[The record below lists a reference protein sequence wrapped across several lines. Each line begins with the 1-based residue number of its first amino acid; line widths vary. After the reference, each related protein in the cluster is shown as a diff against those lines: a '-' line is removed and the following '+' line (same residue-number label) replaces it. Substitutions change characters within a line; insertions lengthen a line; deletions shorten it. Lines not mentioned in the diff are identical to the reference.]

1 MAAYTLVITAEK
13 LQVLGESGTYTELS
27 LPSGV
32 TFTGRPAKVAR
43 LKNRLVITSAVTVPI
58 WVGADLIPRI
68 LALPTPGNA
77 PTLSDG
83 GAGSYSG
90 TRKAK
95 VSFIVRA
102 TDGTVVAES
111 PLSSPSAAVTF
122 ASDIITVDDIAV
134 PPSNSPVTDR
144 RLYFTADS
152 GETYFHAFDIEGT
165 TDTSVDTTISDAAL
179 SLTEASDELVQAP
192 VDLDLPTVWK
202 NRVWGKSGDSVVG
215 TAAGFIDRWPNG
227 FPVDEG
233 TDSFGITGFVPRKDE
248 MAIGRRNRVYRLIG
262 DDEDSFALPNLTEG
276 IGILAPASCLV
287 IKDIGYWL
295 ANDGVYV
302 WDAQGVR
309 SITDDTVR
317 PWFNSDTYFNRSV
330 FANAF
335 ACFDPIRNRYVLFLA
350 PTGSTETTSWIE
362 FDISSGKWFGPHT
375 TDMDVSF
382 TTAFVAPDANNVLR
396 MIAAGDDGY
405 LYALTPDMYTD
416 GAADDE
422 IALRILGKFHYG
434 DDPDDTHVFLQ
445 PTVFM
450 KPESGKTLTV
460 KGHVGN
466 TTSQT
471 ANYTQ
476 SADLGK
482 DRHKLPRLGVGR
494 ICQIEFTQDA
504 GGAESAILGYLI
516 PYNNLGRR

>member
-1 MAAYTLVITAEK
+1 MAAYTLVLTSTK
-13 LQVLGESGTYTELS
+13 LQVLGDSGTYTELS

-32 TFTGRPAKVAR
+32 SFTGRPAHVAR
-43 LKNRLVITSAVTVPI
+43 LKNRLIITNAVTVPV
-58 WVGADLIPRI
+58 WLGADLIPRI

-77 PTLSDG
+77 PTLTSG
-83 GAGSYSG
+83 GSGSYTG
-90 TRKAK
+90 TRRCK

-102 TDGTVVAES
+102 TDGSVVAES
-111 PLSSPSAAVTF
+111 PLSTPSAAVTF
-122 ASDIITVDDIAV
+122 TNNIITVSNIAV
-134 PPSNSPVTDR
+134 PPSVSPVTDR

-152 GETYFHAFDIEGT
+152 GETYFHAFDVEGI
-165 TDTSVDTTISDAAL
+165 TDTSINTTISDAAL

-233 TDSFGITGFVPRKDE
+233 TDSFGITGFIPRKDE

-262 DDEDSFALPNLTEG
+262 DDESSFALPNLTEG

-287 IKDIGYWL
+287 IKDVGYWL

-309 SITDDTVR
+309 SLTDDSVR
-317 PWFNSDTYFNRSV
+317 PWFNSDTYFNRAQ
-330 FANAF
+330 FENAF
-335 ACFDPIRNRYVLFLA
+335 ACYDPIRNRYVLFLCQVN
-350 PTGSTETTSWIE
+350 ETTAQTWIE
-362 FDISSGKWFGPHT
+362 YDIASGKWYGPHT
-375 TDMDVSF
+375 TAMSVSF
-382 TTAFVAPDANNVLR
+382 TAAFVAPDANNVLR
-396 MIAAGDDGY
+396 MIIAGDDGF
-405 LYALTPDMYTD
+405 LYALTPDVYTD
-416 GAADDE
+416 GAAADE
-422 IALRILGKFHYG
+422 ISLRILGKFHYG

-445 PTVFM
+445 PTIFM
-450 KPESGKTLTV
+450 KPQSGKALTV
-460 KGHVGN
+460 KGHIGN
-466 TTSQT
+466 TTSQG

-476 SADLGK
+476 SADLGN
-482 DRHKLPRLGVGR
+482 DRQKLPRLGVGR
-494 ICQIEFTQDA
+494 ICQIEFTQNT
-504 GGAESAILGYLI
+504 GGAESAILGYLV

>member
-1 MAAYTLVITAEK
+1 MAAYTVVITAAAV
-13 LQVLGESGTYTELS
+13 QVLGESGTYSTLP

-32 TFTGRPAKVAR
+32 NFTGKPAKVAR

-58 WVGADLIPRI
+58 WLGADLKLRI
-68 LALPTPGNA
+68 LALPTPANP
-77 PTLSDG
+77 PTLASG
-83 GAGSYSG
+83 GAGSYTG
-90 TRKAK
+90 TRMAK

-102 TDGTVVAES
+102 TDGTVIAES
-111 PLSSPSAAVTF
+111 ALSSPSSAVTF
-122 ASDIITVDDIAV
+122 TTDVITISDIPT

-144 RLYFTADS
+144 RIYFTADS
-152 GETYFHAFDIEGT
+152 GATFFHAFDVEGT
-165 TDTSVDTTISDAAL
+165 TTTSVDTTIADASL

-233 TDSFGITGFVPRKDE
+233 TDQFGITGFIPRKDE

-262 DDEDSFALPNLTEG
+262 DDEASFALPNLTEG
-276 IGILAPASCLV
+276 IGILASATCLV
-287 IKDIGYWL
+287 IKDVGYWL

-317 PWFNSDTYFNRSV
+317 PWFNGDTYFNRSL
-330 FANAF
+330 FSDAF
-335 ACFDPIRNRYVLFLA
+335 ACFDPTRNRYVLFLA
-350 PTGSTETTSWIE
+350 PAGSTSTTSWVE
-362 FDISSGKWFGPHT
+362 YDISSGKWFGPHT
-375 TDMDVSF
+375 TAMSVSF
-382 TTAFVAPDANNVLR
+382 TAAFVAPDANNVLR
-396 MIAAGDDGY
+396 MIVAADDGY
-405 LYALTPDMYTD
+405 LYALTPDVYTD

-422 IALRILGKFHYG
+422 VSLRVLSKFHYG
-434 DDPDDTHVFLQ
+434 ESPDATHVFLQ

-450 KPESGKTLTV
+450 KPQSGKTLTV
-460 KGHVGN
+460 KGHVGD
-466 TTSQT
+466 TTSQV

-482 DRHKLPRLGVGR
+482 DRQKLPRLGVGR

-504 GGAESAILGYLI
+504 GGAESAILGYMI
-516 PYNNLGRR
+516 PFNILGRR

>member
-1 MAAYTLVITAEK
+1 MAAYTLVITADK
-13 LQVLGESGTYTELS
+13 LQVLGESGTYSELP
-27 LPSGV
+27 LPDGV
-32 TFTGRPAKVAR
+32 SFTGKPARVAR
-43 LKNRLVITSAVTVPI
+43 LKNRLVITTAVSVPI

-68 LALPTPGNA
+68 LALPTPSTPPSLAVG
-77 PTLSDG
+77 S
-83 GAGSYSG
+83 AGTYSG

-102 TDGTVVAES
+102 SDGTVVAES
-111 PLSSPSAAVTF
+111 PLSSPSTAVVFTNDVINV
-122 ASDIITVDDIAV
+122 SNIAV

-144 RLYFTADS
+144 RLYFTADG

-165 TDTSVDTTISDAAL
+165 TTTTVSTTISDASL

-202 NRVWGKSGDSVVG
+202 NRVWGKSKDSVVG

-233 TDSFGITGFVPRKDE
+233 TDSFGITGFIPRKDE

-317 PWFNSDTYFNRSV
+317 PWFNSDTYFTRSR
-330 FANAF
+330 FDDAF
-335 ACFDPIRNRYVLFLA
+335 ACFDPIRNRYVLFL
-350 PTGSTETTSWIE
+350 PPVGSQDFTSWIE
-362 FDISSGKWFGPHT
+362 FDISSSKWFGPHT
-375 TDMDVSF
+375 TDMGVAF
-382 TTAFVAPDANNVLR
+382 TAAFVAPDANNVLR
-396 MIAAGDDGY
+396 LIASGDDGY
-405 LYALTPDMYTD
+405 LYALTPDTYTD
-416 GAADDE
+416 GATDDE
-422 IALRILGKFHYG
+422 IALRILGKFHFG

-445 PTVFM
+445 PTIFM
-450 KPESGKTLTV
+450 KPQSGKSLTV

-466 TTSQT
+466 TTSQS

-476 SADLGK
+476 TADLSK

-494 ICQIEFTQDA
+494 ICQIEFTQASD
-504 GGAESAILGYLI
+504 GAESAILGYLI